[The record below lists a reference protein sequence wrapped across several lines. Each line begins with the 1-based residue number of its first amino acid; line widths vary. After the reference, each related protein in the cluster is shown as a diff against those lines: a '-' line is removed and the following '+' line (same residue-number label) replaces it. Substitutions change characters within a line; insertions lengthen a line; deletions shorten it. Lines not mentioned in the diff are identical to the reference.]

1 MDAISAEEMM
11 RHAPDA
17 SRDLASH
24 LRIGVLSLPGVEEA
38 CFGDEAEGAYFV
50 AFSFDDDLVLRA
62 YMETPLRVTLE
73 MSEGEAQTF
82 LDRPDL
88 ARTEFRRPGERD
100 PRPLGEIIETAREA
114 TGGSISIDLVVTSQ
128 EDLRAAVRLGH
139 ASYDVLMAS

>member
-38 CFGDEAEGAYFV
+38 CYGDEAGGTYFM
-50 AFSFDDDLVLRA
+50 AFSSDDDLVLRA
-62 YMETPLRVTLE
+62 YMEVPLRVTLE
-73 MSEGEAQTF
+73 MSEGEAQTL

-88 ARTEFRRPGERD
+88 ARTEFRPPGESH
-100 PRPLGEIIETAREA
+100 PRPLGELIETARGA

-139 ASYDVLMAS
+139 ARYDVLMAG

>member
-38 CFGDEAEGAYFV
+38 CFGDEGEGTYFV

-62 YMETPLRVTLE
+62 YMENPLRVTLE

-82 LDRPDL
+82 PDRPDL
-88 ARTEFRRPGERD
+88 ARTEFRRPGESA
-100 PRPLGEIIETAREA
+100 PRPLGEIIETARGA

-139 ASYDVLMAS
+139 ARYDVLIGG